1 MELEFRWNTRDA
13 WCLIVAGDNNEYP
26 MQAKRDWTDEGVEI
40 VSDLLLP
47 IGAESVTGELRLH
60 PVINGSVDPS
70 RLAWIVCTENR
81 KFSMTVG
88 QFKVD
93 DKYFNPGAPLD
104 DVLSFKLPAAFINT
118 AEILSDV
125 MLTYRQLS
133 IFRQFFKTNK
143 AWGQLRHAEGIVL
156 FDKLADKHYLLTNHN
171 RTPLEAIWQSE
182 IPEALSEDE
191 DGALYLY
198 DPVVRKDQIMV
209 NASAFFFPH

>member
-1 MELEFRWNTRDA
+1 MELEFKYFVRDG
-13 WCLIVAGDNNEYP
+13 WCLTIPGDINEYP
-26 MQAKRDWTDEGVEI
+26 VQAKREWVGEGVEI
-40 VSDLLLP
+40 VSDMLLP
-47 IGAESVTGELRLH
+47 IGGESVIGELRLQ
-60 PVINGSVDPS
+60 PVLHGSVDPT

-81 KFSMTVG
+81 KFSMTVV

-104 DVLSFKLPAAFINT
+104 DVLSFKLPASFINT
-118 AEILSDV
+118 AEILSEV
-125 MLTYRQLS
+125 ELTYRQLS

-143 AWGQLRHAEGIVL
+143 AIGSLRRAEGVVI

-191 DGALYLY
+191 EGALYLY
-198 DPVVRKDQIMV
+198 EPMVRKDQIMV
-209 NASAFFFPH
+209 NASAFFFPQ